1 MKMLEATKLLRKEQ
15 DQEIRL
21 MDQAGEQKRKKV
33 SKEKKLQTL
42 QQRFDKVHFI
52 SNDGDFIPSLVD
64 DIQKEIVECV
74 VNVGKVLS

>member
-1 MKMLEATKLLRKEQ
+1 
-15 DQEIRL
+15 